1 MKDINNEGRTSLAV
15 NRRLLLVCLF
25 LLAIIGTTY
34 YYLDNRSE
42 IHQILWIGI
51 SIIWYIAIGFSII
64 KVFGKKK
71 IGYLVAG
78 IVAWTT
84 LAFWMLDNWY
94 VVFHNTIIAAKP
106 DYTMTVRNFIGAGIA
121 ALGILS
127 SHNAFNKIKNKTKL
141 V

>member
-1 MKDINNEGRTSLAV
+1 MKGINEGRTSLAV

-34 YYLDNRSE
+34 YYLDNRGE
-42 IHQILWIGI
+42 THQIWWIGI
-51 SIIWYIAIGFSII
+51 SISWYAGISFSII
-64 KVFGKKK
+64 KVFGKEK

-78 IVAWTT
+78 VVAWTT

-94 VVFHNTIIAAKP
+94 VVFHYTIIATKP
-106 DYTMTVRNFIGAGIA
+106 GYTMTVRNFIGAGVA

>member
-1 MKDINNEGRTSLAV
+1 MKGTNNEGRTSLVV

-34 YYLDNRSE
+34 YYIDNRSE
-42 IHQILWIGI
+42 IRQTLWITI
-51 SIIWYIAIGFSII
+51 SITWYAAIGFSII

-71 IGYLVAG
+71 IGYLIAG
-78 IVAWTT
+78 IVSWAT

-94 VVFHNTIIAAKP
+94 VVFNHTIIATRP
-106 DYTMTVRNFIGAGIA
+106 DYIMTVRNFVGAGIA
-121 ALGILS
+121 SLGILS

>member
-42 IHQILWIGI
+42 IHQIWWIAI
-51 SIIWYIAIGFSII
+51 SITWYTAIGFSII
-64 KVFGKKK
+64 KVFDKKK

-78 IVAWTT
+78 IVAWIT

>member
-1 MKDINNEGRTSLAV
+1 MKDINNESRTSLAV

-42 IHQILWIGI
+42 IHQIWWIAI
-51 SIIWYIAIGFSII
+51 SITWYTAIGFSII
-64 KVFGKKK
+64 KVFDKKK

-78 IVAWTT
+78 IVAWIT

>member
-1 MKDINNEGRTSLAV
+1 MKDINEGRTSFAV
-15 NRRLLLVCLF
+15 NRRLLLACLF

-34 YYLDNRSE
+34 YYLDNRSKT
-42 IHQILWIGI
+42 HQILWIAI
-51 SIIWYIAIGFSII
+51 SITWYATIGFSII

-78 IVAWTT
+78 ILSWAT

-94 VVFHNTIIAAKP
+94 VVFHYAIIASKP
-106 DYTMTVRNFIGAGIA
+106 DFTMTVRNFIGAGIA

-141 V
+141 M

>member
-1 MKDINNEGRTSLAV
+1 MKGINEGRTSLVA
-15 NRRLLLVCLF
+15 NHRLLLACLF

-34 YYLDNRSE
+34 YYLDNRGE
-42 IHQILWIGI
+42 THQIWWIAI
-51 SIIWYIAIGFSII
+51 SISWYAGIGFSIV
-64 KVFGKKK
+64 KVWGKEK

-78 IVAWTT
+78 MVSWTT

-94 VVFHNTIIAAKP
+94 VVFHYTIIATKP
-106 DYTMTVRNFIGAGIA
+106 DYTMTVRNFIGAGVA

-127 SHNAFNKIKNKTKL
+127 SHNAFNKIKNKTRL

>member
-1 MKDINNEGRTSLAV
+1 MKDINGEGRTSLAV
-15 NRRLLLVCLF
+15 NRRLLLACLF

-42 IHQILWIGI
+42 IRQLSWIAI
-51 SIIWYIAIGFSII
+51 SITWYTAIGFSII

-78 IVAWTT
+78 MISWTT

-94 VVFHNTIIAAKP
+94 VVFHYTIIASKP
-106 DYTMTVRNFIGAGIA
+106 DYIMTVRNFIGAGIA

-127 SHNAFNKIKNKTKL
+127 SHNAFNKINKTKL
-141 V
+141 A